1 MRSHVIVHNGSTQ
14 TDITPYIVAGSY
26 DINIDSK
33 YASWNDGNMVE
44 HRIVTAEK
52 VTGSFDIACSDKRNS
67 ILLSEFLNIWNS
79 AVTNHVINLGVYVP
93 SLNIQKTIDAY
104 FKISNADH
112 VLLADGN
119 FIDVF
124 TIEIK
129 ER

>member
-1 MRSHVIVHNGSTQ
+1 MRSHVIVNGSTQ

-44 HRIVTAEK
+44 HRITTAEK
-52 VTGSFDIACSDKRNS
+52 VTGSFNIACSDKRNS

-79 AVTNHVINLGVYVP
+79 AVTNHVINLDVYVP

-112 VLLADGN
+112 VLSADGN

-124 TIEIK
+124 KIEIK